1 MANAAPAT
9 KTPAPSAAAPAEQSE
24 SATITNIDEAR
35 KPARQ
40 LESTR
45 FKSAEY
51 VRTIHHAAPFDGT
64 VPEDL
69 LKPDFWAH
77 VADNFKQYD
86 RVEALANDGTW
97 WAEYIVVACGRA
109 YAQLRIL
116 RKVDL
121 DPVTINKALQSALRA
136 YEVRH
141 RGPHDQW
148 SVIRLSDNAVV
159 HEGEQTESGANTW
172 LVNHMKALG

>member
-1 MANAAPAT
+1 MPNAATAAKPVEPEAT
-9 KTPAPSAAAPAEQSE
+9 V
-24 SATITNIDEAR
+24 TNIADAR

-40 LESTR
+40 LEATR
-45 FKSAEY
+45 FKNAEF
-51 VRTIHHAAPFDGT
+51 VRTVHHASPFDAT
-64 VPEDL
+64 TPEDL
-69 LKPDFWAH
+69 LAPEYWAH
-77 VADNFKQYD
+77 VADTLKQYD
-86 RVEALANDGTW
+86 RIEALANDGTW

-109 YAQLRIL
+109 YAQLRML

-121 DPVTINKALQSALRA
+121 DPVSVNKALQSALRA

-172 LVNHMKALG
+172 LLNHLKAMGR